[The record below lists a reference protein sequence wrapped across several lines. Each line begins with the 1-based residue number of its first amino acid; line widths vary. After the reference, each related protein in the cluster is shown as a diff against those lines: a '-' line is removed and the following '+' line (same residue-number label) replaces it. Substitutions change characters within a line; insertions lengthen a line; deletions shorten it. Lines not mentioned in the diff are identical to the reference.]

1 MKARKAAQSGS
12 LSQKENRYMTIDSN
26 KERKKKIYRIVTRFC
41 IAIMILAACYF
52 GYYKYQQ
59 SKIKFQSP
67 EGFSVEVNT
76 KDLTVVGTKWLEV
89 YTEQYRGKYVPRNQK
104 ITKYSINSIE
114 IKETNVIQVDFSIVT
129 KKLDER
135 STYNWNG
142 IVEENKIKSQW
153 VLWFKEET
161 NPEGTFTYTVTKLQ
175 RPAGYDLEKYQ
186 TSGKKERDE
195 YKHEYEAEIPYE
207 NQQYTYKIENRIV
220 YVSYD
225 KGNEWKEVPVPLE
238 TLVEVGD
245 GRPCYNKLQEK
256 SYVITPEKT
265 AFVYGGTREN
275 PLMMIHSENGG
286 ITWKTSEI
294 SKNLDSTRVKFC
306 SFPTATVGYVIATG
320 GRTMSQEGQI
330 IYKTTNG
337 GGTWKEVGAGPS
349 TWLLQSAG
357 FVDEN
362 LGFMSYPKVEGA
374 VTNFYR
380 TQDGGKTFEPVIL
393 PVHKEEWMGTTFEP
407 FIQPETP
414 YVENGQLFLL
424 VGQGGQGDF
433 KGGTVMAKYKSEDRG
448 KTWRFVELV
457 EPPSKE
463 IG

>member
-1 MKARKAAQSGS
+1 MFV
-12 LSQKENRYMTIDSN
+12 DSN
-26 KERKKKIYRIVTRFC
+26 KEPRKKIYRIGKMFC
-41 IAIMILAACYF
+41 AAIVILVACYL

-59 SKIKFQSP
+59 SKVKFQSP

-76 KDLTVVGTKWLEV
+76 KDLTIVGTKWLEA
-89 YTEQYRGKYVPRNQK
+89 YTEQYRGKFVPRNQRL
-104 ITKYSINSIE
+104 IEYSIDGIE
-114 IKETNVIQVDFSIVT
+114 VKETNVIQIDFAIVT
-129 KKLDER
+129 KKLDEG
-135 STYNWNG
+135 SAYDWNG
-142 IVEENKIKSQW
+142 VVDENKVKSQW

-161 NPEGTFTYTVTKLQ
+161 NPEGTFTYTATKLQ
-175 RPAGYDLEKYQ
+175 RPAGYDLERYQ
-186 TSGKKERDE
+186 ISGEKERDE

-225 KGNEWKEVPVPLE
+225 NGSTWKEVHVPLE
-238 TLVEVGD
+238 ALVAVGD
-245 GRPCYNKLQEK
+245 GRPYYNKLQEK

-265 AFVYGGTREN
+265 AFVYGGTRDN
-275 PLMMIHSENGG
+275 PLMMIHSEDGG

-294 SKNLDSTRVKFC
+294 SKTLDSTRVKFC

-337 GGTWKEVGAGPS
+337 GDTWKEMGAGPS

-374 VTNFYR
+374 VTNFYI

-393 PVHKEEWMGTTFEP
+393 PVHKEEWMGVIFEP

-414 YVENGQLFLL
+414 YVQNGQLFLL
-424 VGQGGQGDF
+424 VGQGEQGDF
-433 KGGTVMAKYKSEDRG
+433 KGGTVMAKYRSEDGG
-448 KTWRFVELV
+448 KTWSFVELV
-457 EPPSKE
+457 EAPSKE
-463 IG
+463 LG

>member
-1 MKARKAAQSGS
+1 MFV
-12 LSQKENRYMTIDSN
+12 DSN
-26 KERKKKIYRIVTRFC
+26 KEPRKKIYRVGTMFC
-41 IAIMILAACYF
+41 AAILILAACYL

-59 SKIKFQSP
+59 SKVKFQSP

-76 KDLTVVGTKWLEV
+76 KDLTIVGTKWLEA
-89 YTEQYRGKYVPRNQK
+89 YTEQYRGKFVPRNQRL
-104 ITKYSINSIE
+104 IEYSIDGIE
-114 IKETNVIQVDFSIVT
+114 VKETNVIQIDFSIVT
-129 KKLDER
+129 KKLDEG
-135 STYNWNG
+135 SAYNWDG
-142 IVEENKIKSQW
+142 VVDENKVKSQW

-161 NPEGTFTYTVTKLQ
+161 NPEGTFTYTATKLQ
-175 RPAGYDLEKYQ
+175 RPAGYDLERYQ
-186 TSGKKERDE
+186 ISGEKERDE

-225 KGNEWKEVPVPLE
+225 NGSTWKEVPIPLE
-238 TLVEVGD
+238 TLVAVGD
-245 GRPCYNKLQEK
+245 GKPYYNKLQEK

-265 AFVYGGTREN
+265 AFAYGGTREN
-275 PLMMIHSENGG
+275 PLMMIHSEDGG

-294 SKNLDSTRVKFC
+294 SKTLDSTRVKFC

-337 GGTWKEVGAGPS
+337 GDTWKEMGAGPS
-349 TWLLQSAG
+349 TWLLQSAS

-374 VTNFYR
+374 DTNFYI

-393 PVHKEEWMGTTFEP
+393 PVHKEEWMGVIFEP

-414 YVENGQLFLL
+414 YVKDDQLFLL
-424 VGQGGQGDF
+424 VGQGEQGDF

-448 KTWRFVELV
+448 KTWSFVELV
-457 EPPSKE
+457 ESPSKE

>member
-1 MKARKAAQSGS
+1 MFV
-12 LSQKENRYMTIDSN
+12 DSN
-26 KERKKKIYRIVTRFC
+26 KEPRKKIYRIGKMFC
-41 IAIMILAACYF
+41 AAIVILVACYL

-59 SKIKFQSP
+59 SKVKFQSP
-67 EGFSVEVNT
+67 EGFSIEVNT
-76 KDLTVVGTKWLEV
+76 KDLTIVGTKWLEA
-89 YTEQYRGKYVPRNQK
+89 YTEQYRGKFVPRNQRL
-104 ITKYSINSIE
+104 IEYSIDGIE
-114 IKETNVIQVDFSIVT
+114 VKETNVIQIDFAIVT
-129 KKLDER
+129 KKLDEG
-135 STYNWNG
+135 SAYNWNG
-142 IVEENKIKSQW
+142 VVDENKVKSQW

-161 NPEGTFTYTVTKLQ
+161 NPEGTFTYTATKLQ
-175 RPAGYDLEKYQ
+175 RPAGYDLERYQ
-186 TSGKKERDE
+186 ISGEKERDE

-225 KGNEWKEVPVPLE
+225 NGSTWKEVHVPLE
-238 TLVEVGD
+238 ALVAVGD
-245 GRPCYNKLQEK
+245 GRPYYNKLQEK

-265 AFVYGGTREN
+265 AFVYGGTRDN
-275 PLMMIHSENGG
+275 PLMMIHSEDGG

-294 SKNLDSTRVKFC
+294 SKTLDSTRVKFC

-337 GGTWKEVGAGPS
+337 GDTWKEMGAGPS

-374 VTNFYR
+374 VTNFYI

-393 PVHKEEWMGTTFEP
+393 PVHKEEWMGVIFEP

-414 YVENGQLFLL
+414 YVQNGQLFLL
-424 VGQGGQGDF
+424 VGQGEQGDF
-433 KGGTVMAKYKSEDRG
+433 KGGTVMAKYRSEDGG
-448 KTWRFVELV
+448 KTWSFVELV
-457 EPPSKE
+457 EAPSKE
-463 IG
+463 LG